1 MFITCTVCEVRTW
14 TKLTETHI
22 INLIQPVTK
31 ALKKEMKVKVKV
43 KFNLE
48 QATKVH
54 RGSTGIA
61 LLFL

>member
-1 MFITCTVCEVRTW
+1 MFIPCTVCEVRTW

-22 INLIQPVTK
+22 LNLIQPVTK
-31 ALKKEMKVKVKV
+31 VLKKEMKVKVKLY
-43 KFNLE
+43 LE

-54 RGSTGIA
+54 RWSRGRA